1 MYVLHPIVL
10 LYVAQ
15 VVAYLGLL
23 NGVGY
28 FVAITAYCAIVI
40 GVAGLSFKFFEA
52 PILRFKERFA
62 RV

>member
-1 MYVLHPIVL
+1 VGY
-10 LYVAQ
+10 
-15 VVAYLGLL
+15 VVAT
-23 NGVGY
+23 VGY
-28 FVAITAYCAIVI
+28 LALVI